1 MTSPS
6 PHQPPNAKRYWG
18 EEKNI
23 DSIYSIYLKKIC
35 YSYNNDLSLA
45 TNYIRQDERRGS
57 LNESQHSTNSTVS
70 SNDPSKQAHKLA
82 GGNYSGSYSG
92 KRTFNSSNNDSN
104 CQQKPE
110 ESPRGRRNFFQKYR
124 RRSCSMD
131 KYSIEKHHK
140 ACSSTPQNIAKSN
153 STKSSSKTMRF
164 SSKKSSQLADN
175 NLSFSHDEL
184 DGEGLTAHTKSNQ
197 DKRASNGFATTGRL
211 HHSKQEQT
219 LSVNESHTHHKSTND
234 LSVQAPT
241 QSLQWETRQIKILQ
255 AATLDHVLKFI
266 LLINSPKDLN
276 NLNPN
281 SSPTVG
287 DNSLE
292 EERNNVAHIIH
303 VFFCTYRIYTNPHE
317 LMLKLMDYSDIC
329 RIEQYRFVM
338 HYWMDNYPEDFNYLV
353 EFPETNNSITSG
365 ESGNNNQRHE
375 ASTGGHLVNSYNN
388 SITSYDSSTTSTARM
403 AATSDSENS
412 IGIGLDGT
420 MKSSPG
426 GSRSGSEHLDRR
438 LSNLSIK
445 TTSINQTAEKSGVP
459 LVNELL
465 RLCRDEYI
473 RGKVVK
479 LNELKLVATSGAGS
493 TTNET
498 TSESGRKSSRL
509 TTTSSHKGTKNSA
522 VLDLDSR
529 YVAQQLTAIDLENF
543 LSLRPY
549 SLLEGTK
556 SDKRIQSMIKNFNLL
571 SRHVVVT
578 ILKSHQPNIVAAHWI
593 AIAMNLRKI
602 KNFNSLKAI
611 IAGLT
616 NESIYRLKQL
626 VWTKLDRNSLAN
638 FKLMASIVDDVNNQI
653 VLRQTQLVV
662 EGTAKMSI
670 EDDSF
675 GTIPYLGTFLT
686 DLNMIDARYPSHVP
700 SPKDETSKLKLINFE
715 KCAKQ
720 FEILTQVQLLQ
731 KNVLA
736 SLHAIQRRNHFDE
749 QTTLNRLKLE
759 FNQNH
764 QMLLAKPA
772 IPQVARLFE
781 NWFYDET
788 VSSMTDKQW

>member
-1 MTSPS
+1 MSP
-6 PHQPPNAKRYWG
+6 PTPQLNAKRYWG

-35 YSYNNDLSLA
+35 YTYNNDISLSA
-45 TNYIRQDERRGS
+45 SNNNDSCRRNSQDDARS
-57 LNESQHSTNSTVS
+57 LNSTASSIDLAKFAIQSSRSCS
-70 SNDPSKQAHKLA
+70 SNS
-82 GGNYSGSYSG
+82 SS
-92 KRTFNSSNNDSN
+92 KRTINSNKLDSN
-104 CQQKPE
+104 CQKQE

-131 KYSIEKHHK
+131 KYSFDKHHK
-140 ACSSTPQNIAKSN
+140 GDSSSISTNSN
-153 STKSSSKTMRF
+153 STKSCSKTMKYPV
-164 SSKKSSQLADN
+164 SHKTKDTSQLSDE
-175 NLSFSHDEL
+175 LSVSHDDL
-184 DGEGLTAHTKSNQ
+184 DGLTPTGKNN
-197 DKRASNGFATTGRL
+197 SNGFATAD
-211 HHSKQEQT
+211 KQNHTKQQDIN
-219 LSVNESHTHHKSTND
+219 LSLQKSMND
-234 LSVQAPT
+234 LSIQTPS

-276 NLNPN
+276 NLNSDSD
-281 SSPTVG
+281 SSIG
-287 DNSLE
+287 DSTLE

-303 VFFCTYRIYTNPHE
+303 VLFCTYRIYTNPYE

-338 HYWMDNYPEDFNYLV
+338 HYWMDNYPEDFDYI
-353 EFPETNNSITSG
+353 EEK
-365 ESGNNNQRHE
+365 
-375 ASTGGHLVNSYNN
+375 
-388 SITSYDSSTTSTARM
+388 
-403 AATSDSENS
+403 
-412 IGIGLDGT
+412 IGV
-420 MKSSPG
+420 S
-426 GSRSGSEHLDRR
+426 
-438 LSNLSIK
+438 
-445 TTSINQTAEKSGVP
+445 

-473 RGKVVK
+473 RKKAMK
-479 LNELKLVATSGAGS
+479 LSEMRTGGGSDGSAYDSEGSRRGRHHSHHQSGS
-493 TTNET
+493 
-498 TSESGRKSSRL
+498 
-509 TTTSSHKGTKNSA
+509 KNSA
-522 VLDLDSR
+522 ILDFDSR

-578 ILKSHQPNIVAAHWI
+578 ILKSHNPHTVASHWI

-616 NESIYRLKQL
+616 NESIHRLKQL
-626 VWTKLDRNSLAN
+626 IWNKLDRNSLAN
-638 FKLMASIVDDVNNQI
+638 FKLIASIVDDVNNQI
-653 VLRQTQLVV
+653 VLRQTQLIV

-686 DLNMIDARYPSHVP
+686 DLNMIDARYQSYVP

-764 QMLLAKPA
+764 QILLAKPA
-772 IPQVARLFE
+772 IPQVSRLFE
-781 NWFYDET
+781 NWFHDNS
-788 VSSMTDKQW
+788 VASMTDKQW

>member
-1 MTSPS
+1 
-6 PHQPPNAKRYWG
+6 
-18 EEKNI
+18 
-23 DSIYSIYLKKIC
+23 
-35 YSYNNDLSLA
+35 
-45 TNYIRQDERRGS
+45 
-57 LNESQHSTNSTVS
+57 
-70 SNDPSKQAHKLA
+70 
-82 GGNYSGSYSG
+82 
-92 KRTFNSSNNDSN
+92 
-104 CQQKPE
+104 
-110 ESPRGRRNFFQKYR
+110 
-124 RRSCSMD
+124 MD
-131 KYSIEKHHK
+131 KYSFDKYQK
-140 ACSSTPQNIAKSN
+140 GSSTLASTPN
-153 STKSSSKTMRF
+153 SGSSKGSKTMRHG
-164 SSKKSSQLADN
+164 SSKKKVVADEESIRGHDVMDGFNNGPSKVSNSNDPNLSIGSTQASIQKSMNDISIQASSQ
-175 NLSFSHDEL
+175 S
-184 DGEGLTAHTKSNQ
+184 
-197 DKRASNGFATTGRL
+197 
-211 HHSKQEQT
+211 
-219 LSVNESHTHHKSTND
+219 
-234 LSVQAPT
+234 
-241 QSLQWETRQIKILQ
+241 SLQWETRQIRILQ

-276 NLNPN
+276 SINNGSDKSF
-281 SSPTVG
+281 SSSTSG
-287 DNSLE
+287 DGSLE

-303 VFFCTYRIYTNPHE
+303 VLFCTYRIYTNPYE

-338 HYWMDNYPEDFNYLV
+338 HYWMDNYPEDFDYIVDN
-353 EFPETNNSITSG
+353 PENCDASQKESSIGVAT
-365 ESGNNNQRHE
+365 Q
-375 ASTGGHLVNSYNN
+375 STTSYNN
-388 SITSYDSSTTSTARM
+388 SITSFDSSMTTRT

-412 IGIGLDGT
+412 NAKQNDIAEITSTSAGSQSGVVD
-420 MKSSPG
+420 G
-426 GSRSGSEHLDRR
+426 GSDTLNRR
-438 LSNLSIK
+438 LSNLSIR
-445 TTSINQTAEKSGVP
+445 TNNDNDKSSVP
-459 LVNELL
+459 LVSELL

-473 RGKVVK
+473 RKRAIR
-479 LNELKLVATSGAGS
+479 LSELRTINMAQANNFDNDTSRRSRQSHGNG
-493 TTNET
+493 
-498 TSESGRKSSRL
+498 SSR
-509 TTTSSHKGTKNSA
+509 NSA

-529 YVAQQLTAIDLENF
+529 YIAQQLTAIDLENF
-543 LSLRPY
+543 LNLRIY
-549 SLLEGTK
+549 SLLEGTR
-556 SDKRIQSMIKNFNLL
+556 SDKRVQSMIKNFNLL

-578 ILKSHQPNIVAAHWI
+578 ILRSHNPTAVTSHWI

-626 VWTKLDRNSLAN
+626 IWNKLDRTSLAN

-686 DLNMIDARYPSHVP
+686 DLNMIDARYSTYVP

-759 FNQNH
+759 LNQNR
-764 QMLLAKPA
+764 QTLPAKPA
-772 IPQVARLFE
+772 IPKVARLFE
-781 NWFYDET
+781 NWFYDNS
-788 VSSMTDKQW
+788 VASMTDKQW

>member
-1 MTSPS
+1 MMSP
-6 PHQPPNAKRYWG
+6 PTPQPNTKRYWG
-18 EEKNI
+18 DEKNI
-23 DSIYSIYLKKIC
+23 DSIYSIYLKKIS
-35 YSYNNDLSLA
+35 YTYNNDISLSA
-45 TNYIRQDERRGS
+45 TYANQ
-57 LNESQHSTNSTVS
+57 QHSTDGRDSQDETLLSSASIS
-70 SNDPSKQAHKLA
+70 SNDLSRFAIH
-82 GGNYSGSYSG
+82 
-92 KRTFNSSNNDSN
+92 NSSNINNSKRPNNNHNDSSN
-104 CQQKPE
+104 TQNQGQD
-110 ESPRGRRNFFQKYR
+110 SPRGRKGFFQKYR

-131 KYSIEKHHK
+131 KYTFEKQQK
-140 ACSSTPQNIAKSN
+140 GSTS
-153 STKSSSKTMRF
+153 STKSSKNMRYTSPSKIKT
-164 SSKKSSQLADN
+164 SQIND
-175 NLSFSHDEL
+175 
-184 DGEGLTAHTKSNQ
+184 
-197 DKRASNGFATTGRL
+197 
-211 HHSKQEQT
+211 
-219 LSVNESHTHHKSTND
+219 VD
-234 LSVQAPT
+234 LSVSHDDLDGLPPKDKKNGLTTINQLNRQRADESQKSSNELSTLSQQPPS
-241 QSLQWETRQIKILQ
+241 QSLQWETRQIKVLQ
-255 AATLDHVLKFI
+255 AATLDHALKFI
-266 LLINSPKDLN
+266 LLINTSRDVNNIDSGLN
-276 NLNPN
+276 N
-281 SSPTVG
+281 SSI
-287 DNSLE
+287 DNSALE

-303 VFFCTYRIYTNPHE
+303 VMFCTYRIYTNPHE

-338 HYWMDNYPEDFNYLV
+338 HYWMDNYPEDFDYLV
-353 EFPETNNSITSG
+353 EVNENSHCSISTDNVNASSIT
-365 ESGNNNQRHE
+365 
-375 ASTGGHLVNSYNN
+375 SYNN
-388 SITSYDSSTTSTARM
+388 SITSYDSSNTTRT

-412 IGIGLDGT
+412 AGRA
-420 MKSSPG
+420 G
-426 GSRSGSEHLDRR
+426 GSTQSGSDHLDRR

-445 TTSINQTAEKSGVP
+445 TADEKSGVP

-473 RGKVVK
+473 RNKAMK
-479 LNELKLVATSGAGS
+479 LRELKL
-493 TTNET
+493 T
-498 TSESGRKSSRL
+498 TSASDNGTPRRGRHNNSNHYQSGSQ
-509 TTTSSHKGTKNSA
+509 NSA

-529 YVAQQLTAIDLENF
+529 YVAQQLTAIDLDNF
-543 LSLRPY
+543 LSLKPY

-556 SDKRIQSMIKNFNLL
+556 TDKRIQSMIKNFNLL

-578 ILKSHQPNIVAAHWI
+578 ILKSHNPHIVTSHWI

-626 VWTKLDRNSLAN
+626 VWTKIDRTSMAN
-638 FKLMASIVDDVNNQI
+638 FKLMASIVDDVNNQT
-653 VLRQTQLVV
+653 VLRQTQLIV

-686 DLNMIDARYPSHVP
+686 DLNMIDARYQSYVP
-700 SPKDETSKLKLINFE
+700 SPRDDTSKLKLINFE

-749 QTTLNRLKLE
+749 QATINRLKLE
-759 FNQNH
+759 FNQNR

-781 NWFYDET
+781 NWFYDNN
-788 VSSMTDKQW
+788 VANMTDKQW

>member
-1 MTSPS
+1 MMSPPS
-6 PHQPPNAKRYWG
+6 PTPQPNTKRYWG
-18 EEKNI
+18 DEKNI
-23 DSIYSIYLKKIC
+23 DSIYSIYLKKIS
-35 YSYNNDLSLA
+35 YTYNNDISLSA
-45 TNYIRQDERRGS
+45 TYANQQQSTDRQDPHDEAHLS
-57 LNESQHSTNSTVS
+57 NASIS
-70 SNDPSKQAHKLA
+70 SNDLSRFAIH
-82 GGNYSGSYSG
+82 
-92 KRTFNSSNNDSN
+92 NSSSINNKRFNNNDSIN
-104 CQQKPE
+104 IQNQGQD
-110 ESPRGRRNFFQKYR
+110 SPRGRKSFFQKYR

-131 KYSIEKHHK
+131 KYTIEKQQK
-140 ACSSTPQNIAKSN
+140 GSTSSSN
-153 STKSSSKTMRF
+153 SSKIMRYTSPSKTKT
-164 SSKKSSQLADN
+164 SQINDDLSVSHDDLDGLPKDKKNGLNTTNQLNKQRSNESQKSMHELSQSSQL
-175 NLSFSHDEL
+175 S
-184 DGEGLTAHTKSNQ
+184 
-197 DKRASNGFATTGRL
+197 
-211 HHSKQEQT
+211 
-219 LSVNESHTHHKSTND
+219 
-234 LSVQAPT
+234 
-241 QSLQWETRQIKILQ
+241 QSLQWETRQIKVLQ
-255 AATLDHVLKFI
+255 AATLDHALKFI
-266 LLINSPKDLN
+266 LLINTSRDLN
-276 NLNPN
+276 NIDAGLN
-281 SSPTVG
+281 SALDDSA
-287 DNSLE
+287 LE

-303 VFFCTYRIYTNPHE
+303 VMFCTYRIYTNPYE

-338 HYWMDNYPEDFNYLV
+338 HYWMDNYPEDFDYLV
-353 EFPETNNSITSG
+353 ELNENSHCSTSVDNVNASSITS
-365 ESGNNNQRHE
+365 H
-375 ASTGGHLVNSYNN
+375 NN
-388 SITSYDSSTTSTARM
+388 SITSYDSSNTTRT

-412 IGIGLDGT
+412 VGQA
-420 MKSSPG
+420 
-426 GSRSGSEHLDRR
+426 GSTRSESDHLDRR

-445 TTSINQTAEKSGVP
+445 TAEERPGAP

-465 RLCRDEYI
+465 RLCRDDYI
-473 RGKVVK
+473 RNKAMK
-479 LNELKLVATSGAGS
+479 LREMKFTISAAD
-493 TTNET
+493 NET
-498 TSESGRKSSRL
+498 PKKGRHINNNHYQSG
-509 TTTSSHKGTKNSA
+509 SHNSA

-556 SDKRIQSMIKNFNLL
+556 TDKRIQSMIKNFNLL

-578 ILKSHQPNIVAAHWI
+578 ILKSHNPHIVTSHWI

-626 VWTKLDRNSLAN
+626 VWTKIDRTSMAN
-638 FKLMASIVDDVNNQI
+638 FKLMASIVDDVNNQT
-653 VLRQTQLVV
+653 VLRQTQLIV

-686 DLNMIDARYPSHVP
+686 DLNMIDARYQSYVP
-700 SPKDETSKLKLINFE
+700 SPKDDTSKLKLINFE

-781 NWFYDET
+781 NWFYDNNVAT
-788 VSSMTDKQW
+788 MTDKQW